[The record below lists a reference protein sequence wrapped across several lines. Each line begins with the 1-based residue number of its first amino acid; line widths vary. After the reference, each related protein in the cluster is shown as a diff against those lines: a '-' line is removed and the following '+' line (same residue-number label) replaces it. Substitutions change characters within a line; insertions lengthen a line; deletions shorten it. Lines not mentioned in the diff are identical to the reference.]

1 MYGQSVEDVRE
12 REMEGFQVRYRQD
25 NNMFA
30 S

>member
-12 REMEGFQVRYRQD
+12 REMEGLQVRYRQD